1 MNKLKIK
8 NLNFNYKNKKA
19 LDNINLTLKNGVIA
33 LLGPN
38 GAGKTTL
45 MKLLVTLYETKN
57 GEIELNNIKYSKNNE
72 RIKSSIGYVP
82 QDFDMYNN
90 INGQEYLE
98 FVAKM
103 RGIPKGDLKNH
114 IKRVVSK
121 VNLEEFINKKIGTYS
136 GGVRRRL
143 GIAQALIGDSKL
155 IVMDEP
161 TVGLDPEQRNEFR
174 KLLPIISKDA
184 IVLISTHIVED
195 IQFNCNK
202 LIILNQGKVLYDGTI
217 DEFIDMVEVY
227 SVVVSNDEF
236 EDLEYKI
243 DIIDYKKVK
252 DGVQIKYISNKKD
265 KLKNSSKIDT
275 TLQDAYISFLQ
286 KEQNSGYI
294 RVNKI

>member
-1 MNKLKIK
+1 MINKLEIR

-19 LDNINLTLKNGVIA
+19 LDNINLTLIDGVVA

-38 GAGKTTL
+38 GAGKSTL
-45 MKLLVTLYETKN
+45 MRLLVTLYETSI

-72 RIKSSIGYVP
+72 KIKANVGYIP

-103 RGIPKGDLKNH
+103 RGVSKNDLKKH
-114 IKRVVSK
+114 IQKVVSK
-121 VNLEEFINKKIGTYS
+121 VNLDKFINNKIGTYS
-136 GGVRRRL
+136 GGVKRRL

-174 KLLPIISKDA
+174 RLLPEISKNS

-195 IQFNCNK
+195 IQFNCDK
-202 LIILNQGKVLYDGTI
+202 LIILNQGKILYDGTI
-217 DEFIDMVEVY
+217 NKFIDMVEVY

-236 EDLEYKI
+236 EYLERNI
-243 DIIDYKKVK
+243 DIIDYRRVK
-252 DGVQIKYISNKKD
+252 DGVQVKYIGKNTE
-265 KLKNSSKIDT
+265 KLKDSLRIDT
-275 TLQDAYISFLQ
+275 TLQDAYINFLH
-286 KEQNSGYI
+286 KEL
-294 RVNKI
+294 K

>member
-1 MNKLKIK
+1 MINKLEIR

-19 LDNINLTLKNGVIA
+19 LDNINLTLTDGVVA

-38 GAGKTTL
+38 GAGKSTL
-45 MKLLVTLYETKN
+45 MRLLVTLYETSI

-72 RIKSSIGYVP
+72 KIKANVGYVP

-103 RGIPKGDLKNH
+103 RGVSKNDLKKH
-114 IKRVVSK
+114 IQKVVSK
-121 VNLEEFINKKIGTYS
+121 VNLDKFINKKIGTYS
-136 GGVRRRL
+136 GGVKRRL

-174 KLLPIISKDA
+174 RLLPEISKNS

-195 IQFNCNK
+195 IQFNCDK
-202 LIILNQGKVLYDGTI
+202 LIILNQGKILYDGTI
-217 DEFIDMVEVY
+217 NKFIDMVEVY

-236 EDLEYKI
+236 EYLERNI
-243 DIIDYKKVK
+243 DIIDYRRVK
-252 DGVQIKYISNKKD
+252 DGVQVKYIGKNIE
-265 KLKNSSKIDT
+265 KLKDSLRIDT
-275 TLQDAYISFLQ
+275 TLQDAYINFLH
-286 KEQNSGYI
+286 KEL
-294 RVNKI
+294 K

>member
-1 MNKLKIK
+1 MINKLEIR

-19 LDNINLTLKNGVIA
+19 LDNINLTLTDGVVA

-38 GAGKTTL
+38 GAGKSTL
-45 MKLLVTLYETKN
+45 MRLLVTLYETSI

-72 RIKSSIGYVP
+72 KIKANVGYVP

-103 RGIPKGDLKNH
+103 RGVSKNDLKKH
-114 IKRVVSK
+114 IQKVVSK
-121 VNLEEFINKKIGTYS
+121 VNLDKFINKKIGTYS
-136 GGVRRRL
+136 GGVKRRL

-174 KLLPIISKDA
+174 RLLPEISKNS

-195 IQFNCNK
+195 IQFNCDK
-202 LIILNQGKVLYDGTI
+202 LIILNQGKILYDGTI
-217 DEFIDMVEVY
+217 NKFIDMVEVY

-236 EDLEYKI
+236 EYLERNI
-243 DIIDYKKVK
+243 DIIDYRRVK
-252 DGVQIKYISNKKD
+252 DGVQVKYIGKNTE
-265 KLKNSSKIDT
+265 KLKDSLRIDT
-275 TLQDAYISFLQ
+275 TLQDAYINF
-286 KEQNSGYI
+286 
-294 RVNKI
+294 

>member
-1 MNKLKIK
+1 MNKLEVR
-8 NLNFNYKNKKA
+8 NLSFNYKNKKA
-19 LDNINLTLKNGVIA
+19 LDNINLTLTDGVVA

-38 GAGKTTL
+38 GAGKSTL
-45 MKLLVTLYETKN
+45 IRLLVTLYETSI

-72 RIKSSIGYVP
+72 KIKANVGYVP

-103 RGIPKGDLKNH
+103 RGIPKNDLKKH
-114 IKRVVSK
+114 IQKVVSK
-121 VNLEEFINKKIGTYS
+121 VNLDEFINKKIGTYS
-136 GGVRRRL
+136 GGVKRRL

-174 KLLPIISKDA
+174 RLLPEISKNF

-195 IQFNCNK
+195 IQFNCDK
-202 LIILNQGKVLYDGTI
+202 LIILNQGKILYDGTI
-217 DEFIDMVEVY
+217 NNFIDVVEVY

-236 EDLEYKI
+236 ESLERNI
-243 DIIDYKKVK
+243 DIIDYKRVK
-252 DGVQIKYISNKKD
+252 DGVEVKYIGKNTE
-265 KLKNSSKIDT
+265 KLKDSLRINT
-275 TLQDAYISFLQ
+275 TLQDAYINFLH
-286 KEQNSGYI
+286 KEL
-294 RVNKI
+294 K

>member
-1 MNKLKIK
+1 MINKLEIR

-19 LDNINLTLKNGVIA
+19 LDNINLTLTDGVVA

-38 GAGKTTL
+38 GAGKSTL
-45 MKLLVTLYETKN
+45 MRLLVTLYETSI

-72 RIKSSIGYVP
+72 KIKANVGYVP

-103 RGIPKGDLKNH
+103 RGVSKNDLKKH
-114 IKRVVSK
+114 IQKVISK
-121 VNLEEFINKKIGTYS
+121 VNLDKFINKKIGTYS
-136 GGVRRRL
+136 GGVKRRL

-174 KLLPIISKDA
+174 RLLPEISKNS

-195 IQFNCNK
+195 IQFNCDK
-202 LIILNQGKVLYDGTI
+202 LIILNQGKILYDGTI
-217 DEFIDMVEVY
+217 NKFIDMVEVY

-236 EDLEYKI
+236 EYLERNI
-243 DIIDYKKVK
+243 DIIDYRRVK
-252 DGVQIKYISNKKD
+252 DGVQVKYIGKNTE
-265 KLKNSSKIDT
+265 KLKDSLRIDT
-275 TLQDAYISFLQ
+275 TLQDAYINFLH
-286 KEQNSGYI
+286 KEL
-294 RVNKI
+294 K

>member
-1 MNKLKIK
+1 MINKLEIR

-19 LDNINLTLKNGVIA
+19 LDNINLTLTDGVVA

-38 GAGKTTL
+38 GAGKSTL
-45 MKLLVTLYETKN
+45 MRLLVTLYEISI

-72 RIKSSIGYVP
+72 KIKANVGYVP

-103 RGIPKGDLKNH
+103 RGVSKNDLKKH
-114 IKRVVSK
+114 IQKVVSK
-121 VNLEEFINKKIGTYS
+121 VNLDKFINKKIGTYS
-136 GGVRRRL
+136 GGVKRRL

-174 KLLPIISKDA
+174 RLLPEISKNS

-195 IQFNCNK
+195 IQFNCDK
-202 LIILNQGKVLYDGTI
+202 LIILNQGKILYDGTI
-217 DEFIDMVEVY
+217 NKFIDMVEVY

-236 EDLEYKI
+236 EYLERNI
-243 DIIDYKKVK
+243 DIIDYRRVK
-252 DGVQIKYISNKKD
+252 DGVQVKYIGKNTE
-265 KLKNSSKIDT
+265 KLKDSLRIDT
-275 TLQDAYISFLQ
+275 TLQDAYINFLH
-286 KEQNSGYI
+286 KEL
-294 RVNKI
+294 K

>member
-1 MNKLKIK
+1 MINKLEIR

-19 LDNINLTLKNGVIA
+19 LDNINLTLIDGVVA

-38 GAGKTTL
+38 GAGKSTL
-45 MKLLVTLYETKN
+45 MRLLVTLYETSI

-72 RIKSSIGYVP
+72 KIKANVGYVP

-103 RGIPKGDLKNH
+103 RGVSKNDLKKH
-114 IKRVVSK
+114 IQKVVSK
-121 VNLEEFINKKIGTYS
+121 VNLDKFINKKIGTYS
-136 GGVRRRL
+136 GGVKRRL
-143 GIAQALIGDSKL
+143 GIAQALICDSKL

-174 KLLPIISKDA
+174 RLLPEISKNS

-195 IQFNCNK
+195 IQFNCDK
-202 LIILNQGKVLYDGTI
+202 LIILNQGKILYDGTI
-217 DEFIDMVEVY
+217 NKFIDMVEVY

-236 EDLEYKI
+236 EYLERNI
-243 DIIDYKKVK
+243 DIIDYRRVK
-252 DGVQIKYISNKKD
+252 DGVQVKYIGKNTE
-265 KLKNSSKIDT
+265 KLKDSLRIDT
-275 TLQDAYISFLQ
+275 TLQDAYINFLH
-286 KEQNSGYI
+286 KEL
-294 RVNKI
+294 K

>member
-1 MNKLKIK
+1 MNKLEVR
-8 NLNFNYKNKKA
+8 NLSFNYKNKKA
-19 LDNINLTLKNGVIA
+19 LDNINLTLTDGVVA

-38 GAGKTTL
+38 GAGKSTL
-45 MKLLVTLYETKN
+45 IRLLVTLYETSI

-72 RIKSSIGYVP
+72 KIKANVGYVP

-103 RGIPKGDLKNH
+103 RGIPKNDLKKH
-114 IKRVVSK
+114 IQKVVSK
-121 VNLEEFINKKIGTYS
+121 VNLDEFINKKIGTYS
-136 GGVRRRL
+136 GGVKRRL

-174 KLLPIISKDA
+174 RLLPEISKNS

-195 IQFNCNK
+195 IQFNCDK
-202 LIILNQGKVLYDGTI
+202 LIILNQGKILYDGTI
-217 DEFIDMVEVY
+217 NNFIDVVEVY

-236 EDLEYKI
+236 ESLERNI
-243 DIIDYKKVK
+243 DIIDYKRVK
-252 DGVQIKYISNKKD
+252 DGVEVKYIGKNTE
-265 KLKNSSKIDT
+265 KLKDSLRINT
-275 TLQDAYISFLQ
+275 TLQDAYINFLH
-286 KEQNSGYI
+286 KEL
-294 RVNKI
+294 K

>member
-1 MNKLKIK
+1 MINKLEIR

-19 LDNINLTLKNGVIA
+19 LDNINLTLTDGVVA

-38 GAGKTTL
+38 GAGKSTL
-45 MKLLVTLYETKN
+45 MRLLVTLYETSI

-72 RIKSSIGYVP
+72 KIKANVGYVP

-103 RGIPKGDLKNH
+103 RGVSKNDLKKH
-114 IKRVVSK
+114 KQKVVSK
-121 VNLEEFINKKIGTYS
+121 VNLDKFINKKIGTYS
-136 GGVRRRL
+136 GGVKRRL

-174 KLLPIISKDA
+174 RLLPEISKNS

-195 IQFNCNK
+195 IQFNCDK
-202 LIILNQGKVLYDGTI
+202 LIILNQGKILYDGTI
-217 DEFIDMVEVY
+217 NKFIDMVEVY

-236 EDLEYKI
+236 EYLERNI
-243 DIIDYKKVK
+243 DIIDYRRVK
-252 DGVQIKYISNKKD
+252 DGVQVKYIGKNTE
-265 KLKNSSKIDT
+265 KLKDSLRIDT
-275 TLQDAYISFLQ
+275 TLQDAYINFLH
-286 KEQNSGYI
+286 KEL
-294 RVNKI
+294 K

>member
-1 MNKLKIK
+1 MMNELKIK
-8 NLNFNYKNKKA
+8 NLNFNYKNKKV
-19 LDNINLTLKNGVIA
+19 LDNINLTLTNGVIA

-45 MKLLVTLYETKN
+45 MKLLVTLYETEN

-72 RIKSSIGYVP
+72 RIKSNIGYVP

-90 INGQEYLE
+90 IKGQEYLE

-103 RGIPKGDLKNH
+103 RVIPKVDLKNH
-114 IKRVVSK
+114 IQQVVSK

-136 GGVRRRL
+136 GGIRRRL

-217 DEFIDMVEVY
+217 DEFIDMAEVY

-252 DGVQIKYISNKKD
+252 DGVEIKYISNKKD
-265 KLKNSSKIDT
+265 KLKNSSKIET
-275 TLQDAYISFLQ
+275 SLQDSYISFLQ
-286 KEQNSGYI
+286 KEQ
-294 RVNKI
+294 K

>member
-1 MNKLKIK
+1 MINKLEIR

-19 LDNINLTLKNGVIA
+19 LDNINLTLTDGVVA

-38 GAGKTTL
+38 GAGKSTL
-45 MKLLVTLYETKN
+45 MRLLVTLYETSI

-72 RIKSSIGYVP
+72 KIKANVGYVP

-103 RGIPKGDLKNH
+103 WGVSKNDLKKH
-114 IKRVVSK
+114 IQKVVSK
-121 VNLEEFINKKIGTYS
+121 VNLDKFINKKIGTYS
-136 GGVRRRL
+136 GGVKRRL

-174 KLLPIISKDA
+174 RLLPEISKNS

-195 IQFNCNK
+195 IQFNCDK
-202 LIILNQGKVLYDGTI
+202 LIILNQGKILYDGTI
-217 DEFIDMVEVY
+217 NKFIDMVEVY

-236 EDLEYKI
+236 EYLERNI
-243 DIIDYKKVK
+243 DIIDYRRVK
-252 DGVQIKYISNKKD
+252 DGVQVKYIGKNTE
-265 KLKNSSKIDT
+265 KLKDSLRIDT
-275 TLQDAYISFLQ
+275 TLQDAYINFLH
-286 KEQNSGYI
+286 KEL
-294 RVNKI
+294 K

>member
-1 MNKLKIK
+1 MMNKLEVR
-8 NLNFNYKNKKA
+8 NLSFNYKNKKA
-19 LDNINLTLKNGVIA
+19 LDNINLTLTDGVVA

-38 GAGKTTL
+38 GAGKSTL
-45 MKLLVTLYETKN
+45 IRLLVTLYETSI

-72 RIKSSIGYVP
+72 KIKANVGYVP

-103 RGIPKGDLKNH
+103 RGIPKNDLKKH
-114 IKRVVSK
+114 IQKVVSK
-121 VNLEEFINKKIGTYS
+121 VNLDEFINKKIGTYS
-136 GGVRRRL
+136 GGVKRRL

-174 KLLPIISKDA
+174 RLLPEISKNF

-195 IQFNCNK
+195 IQFNCDK
-202 LIILNQGKVLYDGTI
+202 LIILNQGKILYDGTI
-217 DEFIDMVEVY
+217 NNFIDVVEVY

-236 EDLEYKI
+236 ESLERNI
-243 DIIDYKKVK
+243 DIIDYKRVK
-252 DGVQIKYISNKKD
+252 DGVEVKYIGKNTE
-265 KLKNSSKIDT
+265 KLKDSLRINT
-275 TLQDAYISFLQ
+275 TLQDAYINFLH
-286 KEQNSGYI
+286 KEL
-294 RVNKI
+294 K

>member
-1 MNKLKIK
+1 MMNKLKIK

-19 LDNINLTLKNGVIA
+19 LDNINLTLTNGVIA

-45 MKLLVTLYETKN
+45 MKLLVTLYETEN

-72 RIKSSIGYVP
+72 RIKSNIGYVP

-103 RGIPKGDLKNH
+103 RGVPKSDLKNH
-114 IKRVVSK
+114 IQRVVSK

-143 GIAQALIGDSKL
+143 GIAQALIDDSKL

-286 KEQNSGYI
+286 KEQ
-294 RVNKI
+294 K

>member
-1 MNKLKIK
+1 MINKLEIR

-19 LDNINLTLKNGVIA
+19 LDNINLTLTDGVVA

-38 GAGKTTL
+38 GAGKSTL
-45 MKLLVTLYETKN
+45 MRLLVTLYETSI

-72 RIKSSIGYVP
+72 KIKANVGYVP

-103 RGIPKGDLKNH
+103 RGVSKNDLKKH
-114 IKRVVSK
+114 IQKVVSK
-121 VNLEEFINKKIGTYS
+121 VNLDKFINKKIGTYS
-136 GGVRRRL
+136 GGVKRRL
-143 GIAQALIGDSKL
+143 GIAQALIVDSKL

-174 KLLPIISKDA
+174 RLLPEISKNS

-195 IQFNCNK
+195 IQFNCDK
-202 LIILNQGKVLYDGTI
+202 LIILNQGKILYDGTI
-217 DEFIDMVEVY
+217 NKFIDMVEVY

-236 EDLEYKI
+236 EYLERNI
-243 DIIDYKKVK
+243 DIIDYRRVK
-252 DGVQIKYISNKKD
+252 EGVQVKYIGKNTE
-265 KLKNSSKIDT
+265 KLKDSLRIDT
-275 TLQDAYISFLQ
+275 TLQDAYINFLH
-286 KEQNSGYI
+286 KEL
-294 RVNKI
+294 K

>member
-1 MNKLKIK
+1 MINKLEIR

-19 LDNINLTLKNGVIA
+19 LDNINLTLTDGVVA

-38 GAGKTTL
+38 GAGKSTL
-45 MKLLVTLYETKN
+45 MRLLVTLYETSI

-72 RIKSSIGYVP
+72 KIKANVGYVP
-82 QDFDMYNN
+82 QDFEMYNN

-103 RGIPKGDLKNH
+103 RGVSKNDLKKH
-114 IKRVVSK
+114 IQKVVSK
-121 VNLEEFINKKIGTYS
+121 VNLDKFINKKIGTYS
-136 GGVRRRL
+136 GGVKRRL

-174 KLLPIISKDA
+174 RLLPEISKNS

-195 IQFNCNK
+195 IQFNCDK
-202 LIILNQGKVLYDGTI
+202 LIILNQGKILYDGTI
-217 DEFIDMVEVY
+217 NKFIDMVEVY

-236 EDLEYKI
+236 EYLERNI
-243 DIIDYKKVK
+243 DIIDYRRVK
-252 DGVQIKYISNKKD
+252 DGVQVKYIGKNTE
-265 KLKNSSKIDT
+265 KLKDSLRIDT
-275 TLQDAYISFLQ
+275 TLQDAYINFLH
-286 KEQNSGYI
+286 KEL
-294 RVNKI
+294 K

>member
-1 MNKLKIK
+1 MINKLEIR

-19 LDNINLTLKNGVIA
+19 LDNINLTLTDGVVA

-38 GAGKTTL
+38 GAGKSTL
-45 MKLLVTLYETKN
+45 MRLLVTLYETSI

-72 RIKSSIGYVP
+72 KIKANVGYIP

-103 RGIPKGDLKNH
+103 RGVSKNDLKKH
-114 IKRVVSK
+114 IQKVVSK
-121 VNLEEFINKKIGTYS
+121 VNLDKFINKKIGTYS
-136 GGVRRRL
+136 GGVKRRL

-174 KLLPIISKDA
+174 RLLPEIGKNS

-195 IQFNCNK
+195 IQFNCDK
-202 LIILNQGKVLYDGTI
+202 LIILNQGKILYDGTI
-217 DEFIDMVEVY
+217 NKFIDMVEVY

-236 EDLEYKI
+236 EYLERNI
-243 DIIDYKKVK
+243 DIIDYRRVK
-252 DGVQIKYISNKKD
+252 DGVQVKYIGKNTE
-265 KLKNSSKIDT
+265 KLKDSLRIDT
-275 TLQDAYISFLQ
+275 TLQDAYINFLH
-286 KEQNSGYI
+286 KEL
-294 RVNKI
+294 K

>member
-1 MNKLKIK
+1 MMNELKIK
-8 NLNFNYKNKKA
+8 NLNFNYKNKKV
-19 LDNINLTLKNGVIA
+19 LDNINLTLTNGVIA

-45 MKLLVTLYETKN
+45 MKLLVTLYETEN

-72 RIKSSIGYVP
+72 RIKSNIGYVP

-90 INGQEYLE
+90 IKGQEYLE

-103 RGIPKGDLKNH
+103 RGIPKVDLKNH
-114 IKRVVSK
+114 IQQVVSK

-136 GGVRRRL
+136 GGIRRRL

-217 DEFIDMVEVY
+217 DEFIDMAEVY

-252 DGVQIKYISNKKD
+252 DGVEIKYISNKKD
-265 KLKNSSKIDT
+265 KLKNSSKIET
-275 TLQDAYISFLQ
+275 SLQDSYISFLQ
-286 KEQNSGYI
+286 KEQ
-294 RVNKI
+294 K

>member
-1 MNKLKIK
+1 MINKLEIR

-19 LDNINLTLKNGVIA
+19 LDNINLTLTDGVVA

-38 GAGKTTL
+38 GAGKSTL
-45 MKLLVTLYETKN
+45 MRLLVTLYETSI

-72 RIKSSIGYVP
+72 KIKANVGYVP

-103 RGIPKGDLKNH
+103 RGVSKNDLKKH
-114 IKRVVSK
+114 IQKVVSK
-121 VNLEEFINKKIGTYS
+121 VNLDKFINKKIGTYS
-136 GGVRRRL
+136 GGVKRRL

-174 KLLPIISKDA
+174 RLLPEISKNS

-195 IQFNCNK
+195 IQFNCDK
-202 LIILNQGKVLYDGTI
+202 LIILNQGKILYDGTI
-217 DEFIDMVEVY
+217 NKFIDMVEVY
-227 SVVVSNDEF
+227 SVVVSDDEF
-236 EDLEYKI
+236 EYLERNI
-243 DIIDYKKVK
+243 DIIDYRRVK
-252 DGVQIKYISNKKD
+252 DGVQVKYIGKNTE
-265 KLKNSSKIDT
+265 KLKDSLRIDT
-275 TLQDAYISFLQ
+275 TLQDAYINFLH
-286 KEQNSGYI
+286 KEL
-294 RVNKI
+294 K

>member
-1 MNKLKIK
+1 MINKLEIR

-19 LDNINLTLKNGVIA
+19 LDNINLTLTDGVVA

-38 GAGKTTL
+38 GAGKSTL
-45 MKLLVTLYETKN
+45 MRLLVTLYETSI

-72 RIKSSIGYVP
+72 KIKANVGYVP

-103 RGIPKGDLKNH
+103 RGVSKNDLKKH
-114 IKRVVSK
+114 IQKVVSK
-121 VNLEEFINKKIGTYS
+121 VNLDKFINKKIGTYS
-136 GGVRRRL
+136 GGVKRRL

-174 KLLPIISKDA
+174 RLLPKISKNS

-195 IQFNCNK
+195 IQFNCDK
-202 LIILNQGKVLYDGTI
+202 LIILNQGKILYDGTI
-217 DEFIDMVEVY
+217 NKFIDMVEVY

-236 EDLEYKI
+236 EYLERNI
-243 DIIDYKKVK
+243 DIIDYRRVK
-252 DGVQIKYISNKKD
+252 DGVQVKYIGKNTE
-265 KLKNSSKIDT
+265 KLKDSLRIDT
-275 TLQDAYISFLQ
+275 TLQDAYINFLH
-286 KEQNSGYI
+286 KEL
-294 RVNKI
+294 K

>member
-1 MNKLKIK
+1 MINKLEIR

-19 LDNINLTLKNGVIA
+19 LDNINLTLTDGVVA

-38 GAGKTTL
+38 GAGKSTL
-45 MKLLVTLYETKN
+45 MRLLVTLYETSI

-72 RIKSSIGYVP
+72 KIKANVGYVP

-103 RGIPKGDLKNH
+103 RGVSKNDLKKH
-114 IKRVVSK
+114 IQKVVSK
-121 VNLEEFINKKIGTYS
+121 VNLDKFINKKIDTYS
-136 GGVRRRL
+136 GGVKRRL

-174 KLLPIISKDA
+174 RLLPEISKNS

-195 IQFNCNK
+195 IQFNCDK
-202 LIILNQGKVLYDGTI
+202 LIILNQGKILYDGTI
-217 DEFIDMVEVY
+217 NKFIDMVEVY

-236 EDLEYKI
+236 EYLERNI
-243 DIIDYKKVK
+243 DIIDYRRVK
-252 DGVQIKYISNKKD
+252 DGVQVKYIGKNTE
-265 KLKNSSKIDT
+265 KLKDSLRIDT
-275 TLQDAYISFLQ
+275 TLQDAYINFLH
-286 KEQNSGYI
+286 KEL
-294 RVNKI
+294 K

>member
-1 MNKLKIK
+1 
-8 NLNFNYKNKKA
+8 
-19 LDNINLTLKNGVIA
+19 
-33 LLGPN
+33 
-38 GAGKTTL
+38 
-45 MKLLVTLYETKN
+45 
-57 GEIELNNIKYSKNNE
+57 
-72 RIKSSIGYVP
+72 
-82 QDFDMYNN
+82 MYNN
-90 INGQEYLE
+90 IKGQEYLE

-103 RGIPKGDLKNH
+103 RGIPKIDLKNH
-114 IKRVVSK
+114 IQQVVSK

-136 GGVRRRL
+136 GGIRRRL

-252 DGVQIKYISNKKD
+252 DGVEIKYISNKKD
-265 KLKNSSKIDT
+265 KLKNSSKIET
-275 TLQDAYISFLQ
+275 SLQDSYISFLQ
-286 KEQNSGYI
+286 KEQ
-294 RVNKI
+294 K

>member
-1 MNKLKIK
+1 MINKLEIR
-8 NLNFNYKNKKA
+8 NLNFNYKNKKV
-19 LDNINLTLKNGVIA
+19 LDNINLTLIDGVVA

-38 GAGKTTL
+38 GAGKSTL
-45 MKLLVTLYETKN
+45 MRLLVTLYETSI

-72 RIKSSIGYVP
+72 KIKANVGYVP

-103 RGIPKGDLKNH
+103 RGVSKNDLKKH
-114 IKRVVSK
+114 IQKVVSK
-121 VNLEEFINKKIGTYS
+121 VNLDKFINKKIGTYS
-136 GGVRRRL
+136 GGVKRRL

-174 KLLPIISKDA
+174 RLLPEISKNS

-195 IQFNCNK
+195 IQFNCDK
-202 LIILNQGKVLYDGTI
+202 LIILNQGKILYDGTI
-217 DEFIDMVEVY
+217 NKFIDMVEVY

-236 EDLEYKI
+236 EYLERNI
-243 DIIDYKKVK
+243 DIIDYRRVK
-252 DGVQIKYISNKKD
+252 DGVQVKYIGKNTE
-265 KLKNSSKIDT
+265 KLKDSLRIDT
-275 TLQDAYISFLQ
+275 TLQDAYINFLH
-286 KEQNSGYI
+286 KEL
-294 RVNKI
+294 K

>member
-1 MNKLKIK
+1 MNKLEIR

-19 LDNINLTLKNGVIA
+19 LDNINLTLTDGVVA

-38 GAGKTTL
+38 GAGKSTL
-45 MKLLVTLYETKN
+45 MRLLVTLYETSI

-72 RIKSSIGYVP
+72 KIKANVGYVP

-103 RGIPKGDLKNH
+103 RGVSKNDLKKH
-114 IKRVVSK
+114 IQKVVSK
-121 VNLEEFINKKIGTYS
+121 VNLDKFINKKIGTYS
-136 GGVRRRL
+136 GGVKRRL

-174 KLLPIISKDA
+174 RLLPEISKNS

-195 IQFNCNK
+195 IQFNCDK
-202 LIILNQGKVLYDGTI
+202 LIILNQGKILYDGTI
-217 DEFIDMVEVY
+217 NKFIDMVEVY

-236 EDLEYKI
+236 EYLERNI
-243 DIIDYKKVK
+243 DIIDYRRVK
-252 DGVQIKYISNKKD
+252 DGVQVKYIGKNTE
-265 KLKNSSKIDT
+265 KLKDSLRIDT
-275 TLQDAYISFLQ
+275 TLQDAYINFLH
-286 KEQNSGYI
+286 KEL
-294 RVNKI
+294 K

>member
-1 MNKLKIK
+1 MINKLEIR
-8 NLNFNYKNKKA
+8 NLKFNYKNKKA
-19 LDNINLTLKNGVIA
+19 LDNINLTLTDGVVA

-38 GAGKTTL
+38 GAGKSTL
-45 MKLLVTLYETKN
+45 MRLLVTLYETSI

-72 RIKSSIGYVP
+72 KIKANVGYVP

-103 RGIPKGDLKNH
+103 RGVSKNDLKKH
-114 IKRVVSK
+114 IQKVVSK
-121 VNLEEFINKKIGTYS
+121 VNLDKFINKKIGTYS
-136 GGVRRRL
+136 GGVKRRL

-174 KLLPIISKDA
+174 RLLPEISKNS

-195 IQFNCNK
+195 IQFNCDK
-202 LIILNQGKVLYDGTI
+202 LIILNQGKILYDGTI
-217 DEFIDMVEVY
+217 NKFIDMVEVY

-236 EDLEYKI
+236 EYLERNI
-243 DIIDYKKVK
+243 DIIDYRRVK
-252 DGVQIKYISNKKD
+252 DGVQVKYIGKNTE
-265 KLKNSSKIDT
+265 KLKDSLRIDT
-275 TLQDAYISFLQ
+275 TLQDAYINFLH
-286 KEQNSGYI
+286 KEL
-294 RVNKI
+294 K

>member
-1 MNKLKIK
+1 MINKLEIR

-19 LDNINLTLKNGVIA
+19 LDNINLTLIDGVVA
-33 LLGPN
+33 LLGSN
-38 GAGKTTL
+38 GAGKSTL
-45 MKLLVTLYETKN
+45 MRLLVTLYETSI

-72 RIKSSIGYVP
+72 KIKANVGYVP

-103 RGIPKGDLKNH
+103 RGVSKNDLKKH
-114 IKRVVSK
+114 IQKVVSK
-121 VNLEEFINKKIGTYS
+121 VNLDKFINKKIGTYS
-136 GGVRRRL
+136 GGVKRRL

-174 KLLPIISKDA
+174 RLLPEISKNS

-195 IQFNCNK
+195 IQFNCDK
-202 LIILNQGKVLYDGTI
+202 LIILNQGKILYDGTI
-217 DEFIDMVEVY
+217 NKFIDMVEVY

-236 EDLEYKI
+236 EYLERNI
-243 DIIDYKKVK
+243 DIIDYRRVK
-252 DGVQIKYISNKKD
+252 DGVQVKYIGKNTE
-265 KLKNSSKIDT
+265 KLKDSLRIDT
-275 TLQDAYISFLQ
+275 TLQDAYINFLH
-286 KEQNSGYI
+286 KEL
-294 RVNKI
+294 K

>member
-1 MNKLKIK
+1 MINKLEIR

-19 LDNINLTLKNGVIA
+19 LDNINLTLTDGVVA

-38 GAGKTTL
+38 GAGKSTL
-45 MKLLVTLYETKN
+45 MRLLVTLYETSI

-72 RIKSSIGYVP
+72 KIKANVGYVP

-103 RGIPKGDLKNH
+103 RGVSKNDLKKH
-114 IKRVVSK
+114 IQKVVSK
-121 VNLEEFINKKIGTYS
+121 VNLDKFINKKIGTYS
-136 GGVRRRL
+136 GGVKRRL

-174 KLLPIISKDA
+174 RLLPEISKNS

-195 IQFNCNK
+195 IQFNCDK
-202 LIILNQGKVLYDGTI
+202 LIILNQGKILYDGTI
-217 DEFIDMVEVY
+217 NKFIDMVEVY

-236 EDLEYKI
+236 EYLERNI
-243 DIIDYKKVK
+243 DIIDYRRVK
-252 DGVQIKYISNKKD
+252 DGVQVKYIGKNTE
-265 KLKNSSKIDT
+265 KLKDSLRIDT
-275 TLQDAYISFLQ
+275 TLQDAYINFLH
-286 KEQNSGYI
+286 KEL
-294 RVNKI
+294 K

>member
-1 MNKLKIK
+1 MINKLEIR

-19 LDNINLTLKNGVIA
+19 LDNINLTLTDGVVA

-38 GAGKTTL
+38 GAGKSTL
-45 MKLLVTLYETKN
+45 MRLLVTLYETSI

-72 RIKSSIGYVP
+72 KIKANVGYVP

-103 RGIPKGDLKNH
+103 RGVSKNDLKKH
-114 IKRVVSK
+114 IQKVVSK
-121 VNLEEFINKKIGTYS
+121 VNLDKFINKKIGTYS
-136 GGVRRRL
+136 GGVKRRL

-174 KLLPIISKDA
+174 SLLPEISKNS

-195 IQFNCNK
+195 IQFNCDK
-202 LIILNQGKVLYDGTI
+202 LIILNQGKILYDGTI
-217 DEFIDMVEVY
+217 NKFIDMVEVY

-236 EDLEYKI
+236 EYLERNI
-243 DIIDYKKVK
+243 DIIDYRRVK
-252 DGVQIKYISNKKD
+252 DGVQVKYIGKNTE
-265 KLKNSSKIDT
+265 KLKDSLRIDT
-275 TLQDAYISFLQ
+275 TLQDAYINFLH
-286 KEQNSGYI
+286 KEL
-294 RVNKI
+294 K

>member
-1 MNKLKIK
+1 MMNKLKIK

-45 MKLLVTLYETKN
+45 MKLLVTLYETEN

-72 RIKSSIGYVP
+72 RIKSNIGYVP

-103 RGIPKGDLKNH
+103 RGIPKSDLKNH
-114 IKRVVSK
+114 IQRVVSK

-227 SVVVSNDEF
+227 SVVVSDDEF

-252 DGVQIKYISNKKD
+252 GGIEIKYISNKKD
-265 KLKNSSKIDT
+265 KLKNSYKIDT

-286 KEQNSGYI
+286 KEQ
-294 RVNKI
+294 K

>member
-1 MNKLKIK
+1 MINKLEIR

-19 LDNINLTLKNGVIA
+19 LDNINLTLTDGVVA

-38 GAGKTTL
+38 GAGKSTL
-45 MKLLVTLYETKN
+45 MRLLVTLYETSI

-72 RIKSSIGYVP
+72 KIKANVGYVP

-103 RGIPKGDLKNH
+103 RGVSKNDLKKH
-114 IKRVVSK
+114 IQKVVSK
-121 VNLEEFINKKIGTYS
+121 VNLGKFINKKIGTYS
-136 GGVRRRL
+136 GGVKRRL

-174 KLLPIISKDA
+174 RLLPEISKNS

-195 IQFNCNK
+195 IQFNCDK
-202 LIILNQGKVLYDGTI
+202 LIILNQGKILYDGTI
-217 DEFIDMVEVY
+217 NKFIDMVEVY

-236 EDLEYKI
+236 EYLERNI
-243 DIIDYKKVK
+243 DIIDYRRVK
-252 DGVQIKYISNKKD
+252 DGVKVKYIGKNTE
-265 KLKNSSKIDT
+265 KLKDSLRIDT
-275 TLQDAYISFLQ
+275 TLQDAYINFLH
-286 KEQNSGYI
+286 KEL
-294 RVNKI
+294 K

>member
-1 MNKLKIK
+1 MINKLEIR

-19 LDNINLTLKNGVIA
+19 LDNINLTLTDGVVA

-38 GAGKTTL
+38 GAGKSTL
-45 MKLLVTLYETKN
+45 MRLLVTLYETSI

-72 RIKSSIGYVP
+72 KIKANVGYVP

-103 RGIPKGDLKNH
+103 RGVSKNDLKKH
-114 IKRVVSK
+114 IQKVVSK
-121 VNLEEFINKKIGTYS
+121 VNLDKFINKKIGTYS
-136 GGVRRRL
+136 GGVKRRL

-174 KLLPIISKDA
+174 RLLPEISKNS

-195 IQFNCNK
+195 IQFNCDK
-202 LIILNQGKVLYDGTI
+202 LIILNQGKILYDGTI
-217 DEFIDMVEVY
+217 NKFIDMVEVY

-236 EDLEYKI
+236 EYLERNI
-243 DIIDYKKVK
+243 DIIDYRRVK
-252 DGVQIKYISNKKD
+252 DGVQVKYIGKNTE
-265 KLKNSSKIDT
+265 KLKDSLRIDA
-275 TLQDAYISFLQ
+275 TLQDAYINFLH
-286 KEQNSGYI
+286 KEL
-294 RVNKI
+294 K

>member
-1 MNKLKIK
+1 MINKLEIR

-19 LDNINLTLKNGVIA
+19 LDNINLTLTDGVVA

-38 GAGKTTL
+38 GAGKSTL
-45 MKLLVTLYETKN
+45 MRLLVTLYETSI
-57 GEIELNNIKYSKNNE
+57 GEIELNNIKYSKNKE
-72 RIKSSIGYVP
+72 KIKANVGYVP

-103 RGIPKGDLKNH
+103 RGVSKNDLKKH
-114 IKRVVSK
+114 IQKVVSK
-121 VNLEEFINKKIGTYS
+121 VNLDKFINKKIGTYS
-136 GGVRRRL
+136 GGVKRRL

-174 KLLPIISKDA
+174 RLLPEISKNS

-195 IQFNCNK
+195 IQFNCDK
-202 LIILNQGKVLYDGTI
+202 LIILNQGKILYDGTI
-217 DEFIDMVEVY
+217 NKFIDMVEVY

-236 EDLEYKI
+236 EYLERNI
-243 DIIDYKKVK
+243 DIIDYRRVK
-252 DGVQIKYISNKKD
+252 DGVQVKYIGKNTE
-265 KLKNSSKIDT
+265 KLKDSLRIDT
-275 TLQDAYISFLQ
+275 TLQDAYINFLH
-286 KEQNSGYI
+286 KEL
-294 RVNKI
+294 K

>member
-1 MNKLKIK
+1 MMNKLKIK

-19 LDNINLTLKNGVIA
+19 LDNINLTLTNGVIA

-45 MKLLVTLYETKN
+45 MKLLVTLYETEN

-72 RIKSSIGYVP
+72 RIKSNIGYVP

-103 RGIPKGDLKNH
+103 RGVPKSDLKNH
-114 IKRVVSK
+114 IQRVVSK

-243 DIIDYKKVK
+243 DIIEYKKVK

-286 KEQNSGYI
+286 KEQ
-294 RVNKI
+294 K

>member
-1 MNKLKIK
+1 MKNKLEIR

-19 LDNINLTLKNGVIA
+19 LDNINLTLTDGVVA

-38 GAGKTTL
+38 GAGKSTL
-45 MKLLVTLYETKN
+45 MRLLVTLYETSI

-72 RIKSSIGYVP
+72 KIKANVGYVP

-103 RGIPKGDLKNH
+103 RGVSKNDLKKH
-114 IKRVVSK
+114 IQKVVSK
-121 VNLEEFINKKIGTYS
+121 VNLDKFINKKIGTYS
-136 GGVRRRL
+136 GGVKRRL

-174 KLLPIISKDA
+174 RLLPEISKNS

-195 IQFNCNK
+195 IQFNCDK
-202 LIILNQGKVLYDGTI
+202 LIILNQGKILYDGTI
-217 DEFIDMVEVY
+217 NKFIDMVEVY

-236 EDLEYKI
+236 EYLERNI
-243 DIIDYKKVK
+243 DIIDYRRVK
-252 DGVQIKYISNKKD
+252 DGVQVKYIGKNTE
-265 KLKNSSKIDT
+265 KLKDSLRIDT
-275 TLQDAYISFLQ
+275 TLQDAYINFLH
-286 KEQNSGYI
+286 KEL
-294 RVNKI
+294 K

>member
-1 MNKLKIK
+1 MINKLEIR

-19 LDNINLTLKNGVIA
+19 LDNINLTLIDGVVA

-38 GAGKTTL
+38 GAGKSTL
-45 MKLLVTLYETKN
+45 MRLLVTLYETSI

-72 RIKSSIGYVP
+72 KIKANVGYVP

-103 RGIPKGDLKNH
+103 RGVSKNDLKKH
-114 IKRVVSK
+114 IQKVVSK
-121 VNLEEFINKKIGTYS
+121 VNLDKFINKKIGTYS
-136 GGVRRRL
+136 GGVKRRL

-174 KLLPIISKDA
+174 RLLPEISKNS

-195 IQFNCNK
+195 IQFNCDK
-202 LIILNQGKVLYDGTI
+202 LIILNQGKILYDSTI
-217 DEFIDMVEVY
+217 NKFIDMVEVY

-236 EDLEYKI
+236 EYLERNI
-243 DIIDYKKVK
+243 DIIDYRRVK
-252 DGVQIKYISNKKD
+252 DGVQVKYIGKNTE
-265 KLKNSSKIDT
+265 KLKDSLRIDT
-275 TLQDAYISFLQ
+275 TLQDAYINFLH
-286 KEQNSGYI
+286 KEL
-294 RVNKI
+294 K

>member
-1 MNKLKIK
+1 MINKLEIR

-19 LDNINLTLKNGVIA
+19 LDNINLTLTYGVVA

-38 GAGKTTL
+38 GAGKSTL
-45 MKLLVTLYETKN
+45 MRLLVTLYETSI

-72 RIKSSIGYVP
+72 KIKANVGYVP

-103 RGIPKGDLKNH
+103 RGVSKNDLKKH
-114 IKRVVSK
+114 IQKVVSK
-121 VNLEEFINKKIGTYS
+121 VNLDKFINKKIGTYS
-136 GGVRRRL
+136 GGVKRRL

-174 KLLPIISKDA
+174 RLLPEISKNS

-195 IQFNCNK
+195 IQFNCDK
-202 LIILNQGKVLYDGTI
+202 LIILNQGKIFYDGTI
-217 DEFIDMVEVY
+217 NKFIDMVEVY

-236 EDLEYKI
+236 EYLERNI
-243 DIIDYKKVK
+243 DIIDYRRVK
-252 DGVQIKYISNKKD
+252 DGVQVKYIGKNTE
-265 KLKNSSKIDT
+265 KLKDSLRIDT
-275 TLQDAYISFLQ
+275 TLQDAYINFLH
-286 KEQNSGYI
+286 KEL
-294 RVNKI
+294 K

>member
-1 MNKLKIK
+1 MINKLEIR

-19 LDNINLTLKNGVIA
+19 LDNINLTLTDGVVA

-38 GAGKTTL
+38 GAGKSTL
-45 MKLLVTLYETKN
+45 MRLLVTLYETSI

-72 RIKSSIGYVP
+72 KIKANVGYIP

-103 RGIPKGDLKNH
+103 RGVSKNDLKKH
-114 IKRVVSK
+114 IQKVVSK
-121 VNLEEFINKKIGTYS
+121 VNLDKFINNKIGTYS
-136 GGVRRRL
+136 GGVKRRL

-174 KLLPIISKDA
+174 RLLPEISKNS

-195 IQFNCNK
+195 IQFNCDK
-202 LIILNQGKVLYDGTI
+202 LIILNQGKILYDGTI
-217 DEFIDMVEVY
+217 NKFIDMVEVY

-236 EDLEYKI
+236 EYLERNI
-243 DIIDYKKVK
+243 DIIDYRRVK
-252 DGVQIKYISNKKD
+252 DGVQVKYIGKNTE
-265 KLKNSSKIDT
+265 KLKDSLRIDT
-275 TLQDAYISFLQ
+275 TLQDAYINFLH
-286 KEQNSGYI
+286 KEL
-294 RVNKI
+294 K

>member
-1 MNKLKIK
+1 MMNELKIK
-8 NLNFNYKNKKA
+8 NLNFNYKNKKV
-19 LDNINLTLKNGVIA
+19 LDNINLTLTNGVIA

-45 MKLLVTLYETKN
+45 MKLLVTLYETEN

-72 RIKSSIGYVP
+72 RIKSNIGYVP

-90 INGQEYLE
+90 IKGQEYLE

-103 RGIPKGDLKNH
+103 RGIPKVDLKNH
-114 IKRVVSK
+114 IQQVVSK

-136 GGVRRRL
+136 GGIRRRL

-252 DGVQIKYISNKKD
+252 DGVEIKYISNKKD
-265 KLKNSSKIDT
+265 KLKNSSKIET
-275 TLQDAYISFLQ
+275 SLQDSYISFLQ
-286 KEQNSGYI
+286 KEQ
-294 RVNKI
+294 K

>member
-1 MNKLKIK
+1 MINELEIR

-19 LDNINLTLKNGVIA
+19 LDNINLTLTDGVVA

-38 GAGKTTL
+38 GAGKSTL
-45 MKLLVTLYETKN
+45 MRLLVTLYETSI

-72 RIKSSIGYVP
+72 KIKANVGYVP

-103 RGIPKGDLKNH
+103 RGVSKNDLKKH
-114 IKRVVSK
+114 IQKVVSK
-121 VNLEEFINKKIGTYS
+121 VNLDKFINKKIGTYS
-136 GGVRRRL
+136 GGVKRRL

-174 KLLPIISKDA
+174 RLLPEISKNS

-195 IQFNCNK
+195 IQFNCDK
-202 LIILNQGKVLYDGTI
+202 LIILNQGKILYDGTI
-217 DEFIDMVEVY
+217 NKFIDMVEVY

-236 EDLEYKI
+236 EYLERNI
-243 DIIDYKKVK
+243 DIIDYRRVK
-252 DGVQIKYISNKKD
+252 DGVQVKYIGKNTE
-265 KLKNSSKIDT
+265 KLKDSLRIDT
-275 TLQDAYISFLQ
+275 TLQDAYINFLH
-286 KEQNSGYI
+286 KEL
-294 RVNKI
+294 K

>member
-1 MNKLKIK
+1 MINKLEIR

-19 LDNINLTLKNGVIA
+19 LDNINLTLTDGVVA

-38 GAGKTTL
+38 GAGKSTI
-45 MKLLVTLYETKN
+45 MRLLVTLYETSI

-72 RIKSSIGYVP
+72 KIKANVGYVP

-103 RGIPKGDLKNH
+103 RGVSKNDLKKH
-114 IKRVVSK
+114 IQKVVSK
-121 VNLEEFINKKIGTYS
+121 VNLDKFINKKIGTYS
-136 GGVRRRL
+136 GGVKRRL

-174 KLLPIISKDA
+174 RLLPEISKNS

-195 IQFNCNK
+195 IQFNCDK
-202 LIILNQGKVLYDGTI
+202 LIILNQGKILYDGTI
-217 DEFIDMVEVY
+217 NKFIDMVEVY

-236 EDLEYKI
+236 EYLERNI
-243 DIIDYKKVK
+243 DIIDYRRVK
-252 DGVQIKYISNKKD
+252 DGVQVKYIGKNTE
-265 KLKNSSKIDT
+265 KLKDSLRIDT
-275 TLQDAYISFLQ
+275 TLQDAYINFLH
-286 KEQNSGYI
+286 KEL
-294 RVNKI
+294 K